1 MNKRTRMSVIIG
13 LLGFGLLVG
22 SAFAPWIQWLWQTDA
37 TSWFDSTSV
46 WGPPAYISVVP
57 EATYAIVEIETGSQ
71 ALLDGLIG
79 AYLFFFLLGTGLWGG
94 LLWAGKSAAGKRMVS
109 TGGVISIVPGV
120 GVVLLLGLAPVI
132 AQRVGLYAAIATDN
146 VVTVEFVSVQPAGPL
161 LMLAGI
167 ILEAVAIFR
176 SRQ

>member
-22 SAFAPWIQWLWQTDA
+22 SGFAPWIQWLWQTDA

-46 WGPPAYISVVP
+46 WGPPAYISAVP
-57 EATYAIVEIETGSQ
+57 EATYAIVEIEAGSQ
-71 ALLDGLIG
+71 APLDWLIG
-79 AYLFFFLLGTGLWGG
+79 AYLFLFLLGTGLWGR
-94 LLWAGKSAAGKRMVS
+94 LLRIGKRIVL
-109 TGGVISIVPGV
+109 TGGIISIVLGV
-120 GVVLLLGLAPVI
+120 GAVSLVGLAPVI

-146 VVTVEFVSVQPAGPL
+146 VITVEFVSMQPAG
-161 LMLAGI
+161 LMLMLTGI
-167 ILEAVAIFR
+167 ILEAGAIFR